1 MQRRQLFRLLGG
13 LSLALA
19 IGTISAVGT
28 LGSTSAVAAD
38 KPLKV
43 GVRGGVDEEI
53 WEVVTKVAKSR
64 GLNVETVV
72 VTGTASP
79 NEALNSGDLDANSF
93 QHIPFL
99 RDQVKQRGYKIVA
112 VGDTLISPIAFYSKK
127 YKSLEALPVG
137 AKIGLPNDPSNQTRA
152 LVILRD
158 HGLIKLRDGF
168 DPYTGTA
175 TLADVTANPRK
186 LDFIESASVVLA
198 RSLPDVD
205 TSAIVNSFAYQAGLI
220 ATRDGIAVE
229 KRENNP
235 YVNIIA
241 VREKDKNAAWV
252 APLVKAY
259 QSEEVRKFI
268 ETKYQGSVVPAF

>member
-1 MQRRQLFRLLGG
+1 MQRRQLFRLLGS

-19 IGTISAVGT
+19 IGSLGT
-28 LGSTSAVAAD
+28 MGAHAAD

-64 GLNVETVV
+64 GLNVEPVV
-72 VTGTASP
+72 VSGTASP
-79 NEALNSGDLDANSF
+79 NEALNNGDLDANSF

-99 RDQVKQRGYKIVA
+99 RDQVKQRGYKIVPVA
-112 VGDTLISPIAFYSKK
+112 DTLISPIAFYSKK
-127 YKSLEALPVG
+127 YKSLESLPEG

-186 LDFIESASVVLA
+186 LQFIESASVVLA

-205 TSAIVNSFAYQAGLI
+205 ASAIVNSFAYQAGLI

-241 VREKDKNAAWV
+241 VREKNKNAPWV

-259 QSEEVRKFI
+259 QSDEVRKFI